1 MYKSRYYTQ
10 SMLECKHEN
19 EVLFETH
26 QQKLGCAGAFFT
38 CIVIIFDVTIAFS
51 ELLTFTPQK
60 ALVVNFLLPKF
71 QSLTLKFNGATCFLV
86 YKNVHIFEAARGTNL
101 SHVRHC

>member
-1 MYKSRYYTQ
+1 MHKSRHYTQ

-38 CIVIIFDVTIAFS
+38 CIVIFDVKIAFS

-71 QSLTLKFNGATCFLV
+71 QSLTLKFNGATCFLLQ
-86 YKNVHIFEAARGTNL
+86 KCAHF
-101 SHVRHC
+101 